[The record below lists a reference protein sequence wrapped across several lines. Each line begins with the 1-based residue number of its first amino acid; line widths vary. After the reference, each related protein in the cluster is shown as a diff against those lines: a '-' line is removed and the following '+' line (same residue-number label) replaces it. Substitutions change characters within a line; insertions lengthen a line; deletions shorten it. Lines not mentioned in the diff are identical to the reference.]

1 PVVFK
6 KFFDEDIT
14 KSEVITTFQALLE
27 LMKKQIVTVMQK
39 NFADDI
45 LIMLNDSVDQE
56 SLDMQQLKQT
66 EETY

>member
-1 PVVFK
+1 NNLFEK
-6 KFFDEDIT
+6 DIT

-56 SLDMQQLKQT
+56 NLDMQQLKQT
-66 EETY
+66 EEAY